1 MESALPGA
9 PGIMDENQ
17 VMARPFSPTVVSSRP
32 TIAAAVMRVK
42 HFVVRDACGRCVRAA
57 CGTRA
62 GGAGGVLN
70 GHGGK
75 HTFVIA
81 CGYSPSPTS
90 LRRARHPVNNLL
102 GQISNSL
109 LLREKISFEGVARC
123 SVDVVAVLHDAS
135 GGIVC
140 RALRREQGGTA
151 MLGQELGFLGGCGTR
166 PDDLPG

>member
-1 MESALPGA
+1 M
-9 PGIMDENQ
+9 
-17 VMARPFSPTVVSSRP
+17 
-32 TIAAAVMRVK
+32 
-42 HFVVRDACGRCVRAA
+42 
-57 CGTRA
+57 RA
-62 GGAGGVLN
+62 GGASVPHAGRVQEGAGGVLN

-102 GQISNSL
+102 GQSSNSL
-109 LLREKISFEGVARC
+109 LLCEKIGLEGVARC

-151 MLGQELGFLGGCGTR
+151 MLGQELGLLGGSGTR